1 VKFFVTVL
9 SQLGHGSVTCRC
21 DDGIVNTNTDHATV
35 QGLRIQ
41 GPDFASQRAHA
52 EAPGEVVRNLRFL
65 LSAKELRE
73 LVSSEVARLDWQN
86 PEVAGYLTRYPG
98 YRPQVLLSILVL
110 AYATQEFESEG
121 ISTACEKDFEFRT
134 ICSGRSVEPQEL
146 IKFRRGNR
154 PLVEVVL
161 ARVLQ
166 QAVTRVQTRRL
177 AKSVLA
183 DEPWFLAEAKR
194 RLDLARHFDTLD

>member
-1 VKFFVTVL
+1 
-9 SQLGHGSVTCRC
+9 
-21 DDGIVNTNTDHATV
+21 VNTSIDYATV
-35 QGLRIQ
+35 QGPRIQ
-41 GPDFASQRAHA
+41 GRDFASQRPHPAG
-52 EAPGEVVRNLRFL
+52 PGEVARDLHFL

-98 YRPQVLLSILVL
+98 YRPQVLLSVLVL

-121 ISTACEKDFEFRT
+121 ISAACERDYDFRT
-134 ICSGRSVEPQEL
+134 VCSGRSVDPQEL
-146 IKFRRGNR
+146 IKFRRANR
-154 PLVEVVL
+154 PVVEVVL

-166 QAVTRVQTRRL
+166 QAAVRIQTRRL
-177 AKSVLA
+177 TGSVLP
-183 DEPWFLAEAKR
+183 DEPWFLAEARR

>member
-1 VKFFVTVL
+1 MEYTK
-9 SQLGHGSVTCRC
+9 G
-21 DDGIVNTNTDHATV
+21 

-41 GPDFASQRAHA
+41 ACDFASQRAHLA
-52 EAPGEVVRNLRFL
+52 EPGEVARDLHFL

-86 PEVAGYLTRYPG
+86 PEVVGYLTRYPG
-98 YRPQVLLSILVL
+98 YRPQVLLSVLVL

-121 ISTACEKDFEFRT
+121 ISAACERDFEFRT
-134 ICSGRSVEPQEL
+134 VCSGKSVDPQEL
-146 IKFRRGNR
+146 IKFRRANR

-166 QAVTRVQTRRL
+166 QAAVRIQTRRL
-177 AKSVLA
+177 TGSVLP
-183 DEPWFLAEAKR
+183 DEPWFLAEARR